1 MGLHGVLAVVCI
13 AMFEE
18 REAVDLSM
26 SGPPEKVSLQNS
38 VKSFKGQKESD

>member
-1 MGLHGVLAVVCI
+1 MDGEKRR
-13 AMFEE
+13 EE

>member
-1 MGLHGVLAVVCI
+1 VDDERLDHLLLGLVDLL
-13 AMFEE
+13 